1 MFKINFTQGDRL
13 LSVMERYQGDVES
26 AINEVL
32 HEQAGEL
39 ANEAIRRLIP
49 VSGKKWKGKKAGAKI
64 GKSLLNVPGNLSLT
78 VTTTKNYQYL
88 YFPND
93 GSSTR
98 RHVGQQFFF
107 ERGGEAVQDEVIK
120 LCIARL
126 ISQFESEV

>member
-1 MFKINFTQGDRL
+1 MFRINFTQGDRL
-13 LSVMERYQGDVES
+13 MSAMENYQGNVES

-32 HEQAGEL
+32 HEQAGVL

-49 VSGKKWKGKKAGAKI
+49 VSGEQWKGKKPAAKI
-64 GKSLLNVPGNLSLT
+64 GKSLLNVPGNLSLI

-93 GSSTR
+93 GSNTR
-98 RHVGQQFFF
+98 RHAGQQFFF
-107 ERGGEAVQDEVIK
+107 ERGGEAVQDQIID

-126 ISQFESEV
+126 IDQFESEV

>member
-1 MFKINFTQGDRL
+1 M
-13 LSVMERYQGDVES
+13 SVMERYQGDVES

-107 ERGGEAVQDEVIK
+107 ERGGEVVQDEVIN

-126 ISQFESEV
+126 ISDFESEV